1 MKEADLLTRTDLA
14 RGRFHVAES
23 FCSPQTTQ
31 RRQSSKLL
39 ARIRCNCLV
48 ILETTGTSLQS
59 WWSDK
64 SPTPMADAFSVIAQ
78 ACTTSHP
85 HTYTQHTC
93 TTSHT
98 HTHTHMHNLTHTH
111 THTHAQPHTH
121 TYTHAQPHTRYT
133 QHTCTTSHTHITHNT
148 HAQPHTRYTHH
159 ASPPA
164 TNQGV
169 IYTGLYGQAFGTIH
183 ICLNNHID
191 CKLRKSGVSL

>member
-1 MKEADLLTRTDLA
+1 MKEADLLTRTDLE

-85 HTYTQHTC
+85 HTC
-93 TTSHT
+93 THNTHAQPHT
-98 HTHTHMHNLTHTH
+98 HMYTHTHMHNLTHTLH
-111 THTHAQPHTH
+111 TTHMHNLTH
-121 TYTHAQPHTRYT
+121 V
-133 QHTCTTSHTHITHNT
+133 THNT
-148 HAQPHTRYTHH
+148 HLLLLLTREWFIQVYTDKCLG
-159 ASPPA
+159 P
-164 TNQGV
+164 
-169 IYTGLYGQAFGTIH
+169 YTFVWTI
-183 ICLNNHID
+183 I
-191 CKLRKSGVSL
+191 

>member
-1 MKEADLLTRTDLA
+1 MATTTVGRREMFTHSRQQATWKRQTCWQGGIWRV

-31 RRQSSKLL
+31 SRQSSKLL

-78 ACTTSHP
+78 ACTTSYP

-98 HTHTHMHNLTHTH
+98 LHTS
-111 THTHAQPHTH
+111 
-121 TYTHAQPHTRYT
+121 R
-133 QHTCTTSHTHITHNT
+133 
-148 HAQPHTRYTHH
+148 
-159 ASPPA
+159 SPPA

-169 IYTGLYGQAFGTIH
+169 IYTGLYWQVFGTIH